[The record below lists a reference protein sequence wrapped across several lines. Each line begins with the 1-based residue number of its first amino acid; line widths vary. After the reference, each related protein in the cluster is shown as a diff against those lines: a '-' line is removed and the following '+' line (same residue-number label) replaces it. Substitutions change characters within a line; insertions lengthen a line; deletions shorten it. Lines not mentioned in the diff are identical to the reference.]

1 MWISVFCF
9 VSYWLC
15 VCICLLVLTMY
26 PEDENKKELRHHGNK
41 EENRERE
48 TTAIEKNK
56 KNVDGLFSGVNGK
69 RNIAMAAVMGT
80 VAVVAVVASYRTFAN
95 KAMNEGE
102 DAAYIP
108 SRSGKRVH
116 FADEEQ
122 EDPEKEYM
130 RQRMAAREDHLR
142 DIRERMQQIQIN
154 QTALT
159 HNASESEAT
168 ETSVRQYMGGET
180 KTGYDEDQASF
191 EEEQNI
197 STSFMTKDDLDKKRS
212 GVAQLQHELQ
222 LQRQHLVHQRG
233 QMNTGLGQ
241 SLQAYRQRYPGD
253 EHPMIVMAMSWLT
266 PPTTN
271 QQQQQ

>member
-1 MWISVFCF
+1 
-9 VSYWLC
+9 
-15 VCICLLVLTMY
+15 MY
-26 PEDENKKELRHHGNK
+26 PEDEKKEPRREHHQHGNK
-41 EENRERE
+41 EENKERE
-48 TTAIEKNK
+48 GGGTKDEKNK
-56 KNVDGLFSGVNGK
+56 NIANGLFSGVNGK
-69 RNIAMAAVMGT
+69 RNIAVAAVMGT
-80 VAVVAVVASYRTFAN
+80 VAVAAVMAYRTFAN
-95 KAMNEGE
+95 KTTNENE
-102 DAAYIP
+102 DAAYMP
-108 SRSGKRVH
+108 SRPGKRVH
-116 FADEEQ
+116 FADQEQ

-154 QTALT
+154 EGSLKN
-159 HNASESEAT
+159 NAGESEAT
-168 ETSVRQYMGGET
+168 ENSVRQYMGGET

-233 QMNTGLGQ
+233 QMNAGLGQ

-253 EHPMIVMAMSWLT
+253 EHPMVMTAMGWLT

-271 QQQQQ
+271 QQQQQQ